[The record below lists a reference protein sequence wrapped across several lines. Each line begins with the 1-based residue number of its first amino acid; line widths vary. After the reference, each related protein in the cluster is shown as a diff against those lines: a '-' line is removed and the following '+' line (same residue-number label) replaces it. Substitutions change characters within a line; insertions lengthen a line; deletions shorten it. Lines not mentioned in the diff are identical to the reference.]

1 MIILSQEIKNKFGCT
16 TPYGNIK
23 KDICTNS
30 SIGKLIAETNGYKP
44 ACKYPCQYLGDFE
57 LSSKEVRPGLIRL
70 WFKKYVRVFETKYTY
85 SLVDLFAALG
95 GYLGSFLG
103 VSLFHLRDGL
113 AYLIRKVTLI

>member
-30 SIGKLIAETNGYKP
+30 TIGKLIAERSGYKP
-44 ACKYPCQYLGDFE
+44 ACKHPCQYLGNFE
-57 LSSKEVRPGLIRL
+57 LSSKIAIPGMTKL
-70 WFKKYVRVFETKYTY
+70 WFKKYVQVFETKYTY
-85 SLVDLFAALG
+85 SLLDLFAALG

-113 AYLIRKVTLI
+113 AYLIKKLTLI